1 MPSTSGSQRFSL
13 LDSHARK
20 SRFATLSSEVDSA
33 LWVLYRELESSNSL
47 RQYIAELEAEVVKLR
62 QDVSIRDNQL
72 ILSQRMSQSGRVS
85 QADIDSLRAQ
95 AAKGEA
101 ATREMDA
108 LRARNEELDRQLKD
122 AKAESAAMTESL
134 NEWKGKLVSL
144 LGK

>member
-1 MPSTSGSQRFSL
+1 
-13 LDSHARK
+13 
-20 SRFATLSSEVDSA
+20 
-33 LWVLYRELESSNSL
+33 LYRELESSNSL